1 MNDNIIIP
9 AVFYLGKF
17 QHSRFKSIDQT
28 TNSAIKKEGLF
39 SIRNDLS
46 NYTNQLSLVNLYR
59 KIVILKLL
67 YGCESW
73 NNLKEADLQVFNK
86 FQQLEMKDIQGF
98 KISTRSDMC
107 ESMLGIYPI
116 ISEIDIS
123 FREGMSINRLLNKLY
138 VTTRLRNG
146 GPKYKLTQTSE
157 LF

>member
-46 NYTNQLSLVNLYR
+46 NYTNQLTLVNLYR

-98 KISTRSDMC
+98 KISTRSD
-107 ESMLGIYPI
+107 
-116 ISEIDIS
+116 IS